1 MIDNGRPLKK
11 FMIVGAIILL
21 LCSTLLSGKGVFEMS
36 TDSLIIRDEEMAK
49 KSTRGKYDLEDVK
62 EAIERGLTYL
72 NDTKLPDGAW
82 YQSGWYGKNT
92 NMVGSCL
99 RAFVDYNATDPRWQ
113 DAIEGGVRF
122 LRYVWHDPADYPAG
136 SQRDNNGGALWN
148 DRFAPNGYSHGKMY
162 SQGSATSALI
172 DYYFHTQDISLLPY
186 INESVA
192 LIVRAQNTP
201 RRPNTMNGP
210 RSEGGWRY
218 TPDYRGSDT
227 SLSGWNIHAIVL
239 AESSGIYDVPDDAFE
254 YSVKWLKSVSSG
266 SGFGYSSRS
275 TRDANTAVGLYC
287 MYLLGQGETPEAQG
301 ALRSV
306 LNWGPRYRVSSFYFT
321 YHATI
326 AMYLVGGEEWKNWNE
341 EIQTALLDSQ
351 NQDGSWNGDYGI
363 VWGTAMAIAC
373 LNLGISRPNEVALSP
388 QKDPV
393 TGEEEPMVKL
403 VEPEHT
409 VTYNISVGSE
419 LGFVENPLSKPYQE
433 ADTVELTITEPLPG
447 WSAELETPNTPDD
460 GLTQPDGSKLWWV
473 ELEMKE
479 MTNITLKV
487 TAPPL
492 GRMSEPCVV
501 NVIAKL
507 ENEYGVTQSKIA
519 TISILDIDVDFNLEF
534 LADRD
539 EFTGNKIGDIAPGER
554 KVFQAVLNNKGNVN
568 DTYDISLVSPSN
580 WKVFFDNAGEVWNL
594 TLGKEG
600 AVPDAAVI
608 NVTIEA
614 PITASKG
621 EIVDITILG
630 TSTMY
635 GMLGL
640 GSLKR
645 SDQLSLTVTGL
656 PALVM
661 SCVEDNKHVNPGE
674 IVKYEIFIINN
685 YDSTLDVTFSF
696 YGTGTLIDSLQVFAN
711 NWSGGFPAKNFAIK
725 SRERLKVIFQVAAP
739 TYARSGT
746 RKVIEIR
753 AIGYDNFGME
763 YEAQPISVTAIANL
777 VAKISANAEPSEQRC
792 YPGNDVNYTI
802 TVNNEGNGED
812 IADLQ
817 IYDLPI
823 GWEYEFESTSNFLS
837 PFEEVPVELKI
848 IVPANA
854 LADSDPRT
862 PALDPYR
869 IGINITG
876 REKMLGYGETL
887 YVNLWV
893 EKISKFRIT
902 TIESNKFASPRSTCD
917 FTFRLDNLGNAIDL
931 AKLNISRDLLNDE
944 WEVYF
949 PYLSL
954 NHKMDSLSKI
964 ESANF
969 SGEIDIQE
977 FKWDVLYIP
986 REDSFDA
993 LSLKLD
999 VGQSVYIGLN
1009 VEIPEVKSGENVS
1022 FSVEAWSEGGVE
1034 IADNTLKFTIEII
1047 MPDLFIIGKITS
1059 TKLTVG
1065 KIASFTA
1072 TIGNKGEL
1080 PAENVEITLYVDKKE
1095 VDTRNLPR
1103 IVVGDKKLVTFV
1115 WPVSEGEHNVK
1126 VAVDPNNDIAETDE
1140 TNNVKN
1146 FDKDIDVDAPGS
1158 TVLNALGGSSPM
1170 LVFII
1175 ILIGLSGAAIVYTV
1189 HHFKNRF

>member
-1 MIDNGRPLKK
+1 MENMGSLFKKMIMVSIIVLFLIPTLIAGMRIFHEDRDSSIIYENDMKK
-11 FMIVGAIILL
+11 ETSRA
-21 LCSTLLSGKGVFEMS
+21 
-36 TDSLIIRDEEMAK
+36 
-49 KSTRGKYDLEDVK
+49 KYDLEDVK
-62 EAIERGLTYL
+62 EAIERGLVYL
-72 NDTKLPDGAW
+72 NDSQSPDG
-82 YQSGWYGKNT
+82 GWSDSRYSKNA
-92 NMVGSCL
+92 NCAGNAL
-99 RAFVDYNATDPRWQ
+99 RSFIDYNSTDPRWQ
-113 DAIEGGVRF
+113 DAIEGAVRF
-122 LRYVWHDPADYPAG
+122 LRYIWHDPADLPAG
-136 SQRDNNGGALWN
+136 SQRDRLGGLLNN
-148 DRFAPNGYSHGKMY
+148 DRFAPQYTHGSMYSHGA
-162 SQGSATSALI
+162 ATAALI
-172 DYYFHTQDISLLPY
+172 DYYFHTHDISIIPY
-186 INESVA
+186 INASVEM
-192 LIVRAQNTP
+192 IIRAQNTP
-201 RRPNTMNGP
+201 RKPNTMGGP
-210 RSEGGWRY
+210 RSIGGWRY
-218 TPDYRGSDT
+218 EPHTTSSDT

-254 YSVKWLKSVSSG
+254 YAVKWLKSCSSG
-266 SGFGYSSRS
+266 SGFGYSRPSAS
-275 TRDANTAVGLYC
+275 NTNTAVGTYC
-287 MYLLGQGETPEAQG
+287 MFLMGKGDDPAAQG
-301 ALRSV
+301 GKRAL
-306 LNWGPRYRVSSFYFT
+306 LNWGPTYQISRHYYT

-326 AMYLVGGEEWKNWNE
+326 AMYLVGGAEWKTWNE
-341 EIQTALLDSQ
+341 GVQTGLLDAQ
-351 NQDGSWNGDYGI
+351 RQDGSWSGSYGDY
-363 VWGTAMAIAC
+363 WGTAMAINT

-388 QKDPV
+388 QKDAD

-409 VTYNISVGSE
+409 VTFNITVGSE
-419 LGFVENPLSKPYQE
+419 LGFVENPLARPYAE

-447 WSAELETPNTPDD
+447 WSADLETPNTPND
-460 GLTQPDGSKLWWV
+460 GVTQPDGSKLWWV
-473 ELEMKE
+473 ELHMKE
-479 MTNITLKV
+479 MDNITLSV

-674 IVKYEIFIINN
+674 IVKYEVFIINN